1 MNEVNLNKYTSN
13 SSKGYVLEINLEYP
27 KELHEIHND
36 YPLAPDEI
44 EIEREMLS
52 EYHMKIEQSVKQSV
66 PKFFDKEKYVI
77 HYEDLPLYL
86 RLGLKLKKYIAC

>member
-52 EYHMKIEQSVKQSV
+52 EYHMKIA
-66 PKFFDKEKYVI
+66 
-77 HYEDLPLYL
+77 DL
-86 RLGLKLKKYIAC
+86 